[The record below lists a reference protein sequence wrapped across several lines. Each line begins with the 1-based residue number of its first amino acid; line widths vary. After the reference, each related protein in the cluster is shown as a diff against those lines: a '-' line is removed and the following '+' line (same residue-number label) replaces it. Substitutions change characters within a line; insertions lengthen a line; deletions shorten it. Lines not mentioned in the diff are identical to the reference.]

1 MDSREMA
8 MGLRQPASRVLTPE
22 EIDSIKADAKA
33 LQIDS
38 KVLRF
43 NTGTRTG
50 FLDHKEIINICG
62 DVLPDTESHIARDK
76 MSQRAVLAHEYYG
89 HFLNHPSEYQI
100 GDWRDEFRASYDAA
114 VKAPNL
120 TDEDRALLMIDAYDR
135 AHEAGVVLNYDETAV
150 KIIYGY

>member
-1 MDSREMA
+1 MA

-62 DVLPDTESHIARDK
+62 DILPDTESHIARDK

-89 HFLNHPSEYQI
+89 HFLNHPSEYPI
-100 GDWRDEFRASYDAA
+100 GDWHDEFRASYDAA